1 MSERSEAAASSGPG
15 RRAGR
20 AGARR
25 PGKTATEA
33 ASRSEPKSAGE
44 ALEIEVAGRAVRI
57 TSPDKVYFP
66 QRGYTKLDVVQYY
79 VAVAD
84 GIFRALRERPT
95 TLQRFPEGID
105 GEMFFQKR
113 VPTRGVPP
121 WVETTEIKFPS
132 GRTADELCPTD
143 PAHVIWAA
151 QLGTIVFHPWPVRR
165 ADVDRPDELR
175 IDLDPQPGT
184 GFADAVSVAGTVAE
198 IIDELGWT
206 GYPKTSG
213 GRGVHIYVRIRPE
226 WTFVQVRRATIALA
240 REVERRR
247 PELVTTAWWKEQRG
261 AKVFVDYNQ
270 MARDRTIACAY
281 SLRAN
286 PRATVSTPVTW
297 AELSTVEPDDFDLG
311 TVPKRLAERGDP
323 HAAIDDVA
331 HDLTPLLEWA
341 ERGEFADAP
350 YPPDYPKMPGEPK
363 RVQPSRA
370 KPPTS

>member
-1 MSERSEAAASSGPG
+1 MSG
-15 RRAGR
+15 
-20 AGARR
+20 
-25 PGKTATEA
+25 
-33 ASRSEPKSAGE
+33 PKSAGE

-79 VAVAD
+79 LAVAD

-286 PRATVSTPVTW
+286 QRATGSTPVTW